1 MYRRPWS
8 AGRANERQS
17 ASGKCE
23 QAAEAPMA
31 SAMGKDKSRII
42 LPGRSYTVNSQE
54 SPPRVPG
61 CGDETMWGRNGGPAV
76 SVAGGTEED
85 DMKR

>member
-1 MYRRPWS
+1 MR
-8 AGRANERQS
+8 GKVS

-23 QAAEAPMA
+23 QAAEAPVA
-31 SAMGKDKSRII
+31 SAMGEDKSCSI

-61 CGDETMWGRNGGPAV
+61 CGDNTGAQPSRWREGRRR
-76 SVAGGTEED
+76 TI
-85 DMKR
+85 